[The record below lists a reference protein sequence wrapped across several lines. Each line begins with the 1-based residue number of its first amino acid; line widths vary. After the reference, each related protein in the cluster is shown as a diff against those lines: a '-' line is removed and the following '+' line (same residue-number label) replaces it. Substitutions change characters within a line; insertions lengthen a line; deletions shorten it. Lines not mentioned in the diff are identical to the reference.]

1 MSVSRASHPFAL
13 LHADLWGPTSIPS
26 TTGARYFI
34 LFVDDF
40 SHFSW
45 IYPLHSKDQA
55 LSVFIKFK
63 SLVENQFNSR
73 IQCLRSDNGGEFKA
87 FSSYLATHGIKSQFS
102 CPYTP
107 EQNGQAENKL

>member
-1 MSVSRASHPFAL
+1 MYVSRASHPLAL
-13 LHADLWGPTSIPS
+13 LHADIRGPASISS

-40 SHFSW
+40 SRLSW

-55 LSVFIKFK
+55 LFVFIKFK

-87 FSSYLATHGIKSQFS
+87 FSSYLTMHGIKSQFS
-102 CPYTP
+102 YPYTP
-107 EQNGQAENKL
+107 